1 MRRPVDPT
9 KFAELFFLL
18 LLAAV
23 VVAGI
28 DARAAHAFDA
38 EVPRAPG
45 HRWCVTR
52 QGSGVPAACK
62 YENFLPRGMAAIIA
76 GASCKRRLSLPVTAG
91 AVPLPRSRKLSV
103 AKAPLQTR
111 ASAPVSRND
120 GLFRKFVRWSG
131 GAPPSEAQ
139 STTIVVSAEP
149 ETVFTSTKPGPS
161 EAKLETA
168 AVEPSTQ
175 QAHAPGAWLIQ
186 IGAYD
191 GEADAK
197 QHLSEAQLK
206 ASTAL
211 AAAAPFTER
220 VQVGDKV
227 LYRARFAGFDKGAAE
242 SACKQL
248 KRGHFQCMTLQK

>member
-1 MRRPVDPT
+1 
-9 KFAELFFLL
+9 
-18 LLAAV
+18 
-23 VVAGI
+23 VAGI

-38 EVPRAPG
+38 EVIDARAPG
-45 HRWCVTR
+45 HPWCVTR

-62 YENFLPRGMAAIIA
+62 YENFLTCGMAAIIA

-149 ETVFTSTKPGPS
+149 ETVFTASKPGPS
-161 EAKLETA
+161 EVEPARLEPA

-175 QAHAPGAWLIQ
+175 QAHSPRPWLIQ
-186 IGAYD
+186 IGAYE

-211 AAAAPFTER
+211 TAAAPFTES

-242 SACKQL
+242 SACK
-248 KRGHFQCMTLQK
+248 HSSAVTSNA